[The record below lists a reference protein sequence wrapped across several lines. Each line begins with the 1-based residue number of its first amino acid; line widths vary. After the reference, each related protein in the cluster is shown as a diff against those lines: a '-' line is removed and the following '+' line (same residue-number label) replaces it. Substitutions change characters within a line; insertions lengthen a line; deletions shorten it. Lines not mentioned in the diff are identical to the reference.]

1 MSFAVSI
8 TIVSAAVN
16 AESLLTAEPLSAADL
31 RVFYENQDATSAPA
45 APSKSATDPNSTSTS
60 TPIPT
65 PTANASRTAG
75 DFLLTFSPALWM
87 ARVRAN
93 SSLNGTTF
101 TVDDDLGLNGY
112 EPTLNGE
119 LSASWGV
126 FYKVMATGWFFSTD
140 ATATATTAGSF
151 GSVNMLVGDQLSN
164 SFSAAGAGCEF
175 DVTLW
180 QPFADQQTP
189 WGQTIVNARN
199 TATDGGYKAD
209 LRFKALGAVRW
220 YSASLSVSDQT
231 AGTNDS
237 WSMDA
242 VMPGIGAGIELDFNL
257 KGRIPWVQ
265 SINMEATGGTGSNFT
280 NGQYFT
286 FVRAGVSAMFT
297 PHCGV
302 QFGYRLEDFKLDN
315 NSAIFDGGVQGLF
328 LGINVKF

>member
-16 AESLLTAEPLSAADL
+16 AESLLTAERLSAADL

-45 APSKSATDPNSTSTS
+45 APPKSATDPTSTSTS

-231 AGTNDS
+231 AGTNAS

-242 VMPGIGAGIELDFNL
+242 VMPGIGAGIELDFNV
-257 KGRIPWVQ
+257 KGRIPWVE

-286 FVRAGVSAMFT
+286 FVRAGVSAMFS
-297 PHCGV
+297 PNCGV